1 MPFKYQFGCVYY
13 QIPFLVFHSI
23 FFFYSGILEVAAL
36 FDRLKVFD
44 YRVKKCMKY
53 HPKTICL
60 IFLAASPI
68 ICSFAGFIY
77 IPKEFC
83 WYSFTNGSFI
93 KDCFYSL
100 RASDFA
106 LTDFGFVFIT
116 INTIIRDFPI
126 LIMIIV
132 LNKRLIDCLNNH
144 CTKVVRIFP
153 GQMDHQKQLIRAN
166 RPLTRMAILES
177 ILSMLPRIT
186 LAIATV
192 YYLINPD
199 YVAGTLLA
207 VADILIFF
215 SAAGSFFV
223 FYNFNLK
230 FRNKYLELIRQPF
243 NFR

>member
-1 MPFKYQFGCVYY
+1 
-13 QIPFLVFHSI
+13 
-23 FFFYSGILEVAAL
+23 
-36 FDRLKVFD
+36 
-44 YRVKKCMKY
+44 
-53 HPKTICL
+53 
-60 IFLAASPI
+60 
-68 ICSFAGFIY
+68 
-77 IPKEFC
+77 
-83 WYSFTNGSFI
+83 
-93 KDCFYSL
+93 
-100 RASDFA
+100 
-106 LTDFGFVFIT
+106 
-116 INTIIRDFPI
+116 
-126 LIMIIV
+126 MIIV

-153 GQMDHQKQLIRAN
+153 DQREHQKQLIRAN
-166 RPLTRMAILES
+166 RPLTMMALFES

-192 YYLINPD
+192 YYIISPD
-199 YVAGTLLA
+199 YISNTLLA